1 MDLVKKTK
9 DITIEDEEFIM
20 TFDMKS
26 IAVYKEITGESFVVG
41 TQKLFNFDDESIIN
55 FIASTLRRKSEP
67 DKPLG
72 KEIVEGDILYFLL
85 NHTNDVIMLVSD
97 SLPDKS
103 SKKK

>member
-1 MDLVKKTK
+1 MDLVKKAK

-26 IAVYKEITGESFVVG
+26 IAVYKEITGESFVAG
-41 TQKLFNFDDESIIN
+41 TQKLFAFDDEAIIN

-72 KEIVEGDILYFLL
+72 KEIIEGDILYFLL